1 MGQKSYV
8 DDEDF
13 LTMVESMEAA
23 GMHIKALSRSIG
35 LPEEAA
41 QSILDAPERV
51 GNPLEWLMPAL
62 RV

>member
-1 MGQKSYV
+1 
-8 DDEDF
+8 
-13 LTMVESMEAA
+13 MVESMEAA